1 MEGFGGLSGKPLE
14 RLRDPLRQLLRVGRS
29 VRLMDIKYIIDDTP
43 QAVDN
48 DERMTALQLGIDCS
62 FLDER

>member
-1 MEGFGGLSGKPLE
+1 
-14 RLRDPLRQLLRVGRS
+14 
-29 VRLMDIKYIIDDTP
+29 MDIKYIDGTP

-48 DERMTALQLGIDCS
+48 DEGMTALQLGIDCS